1 MIALANSMAIPILHT
16 KLHIPDPRPGLV
28 PRPRLLARLDE
39 GAARQLTL
47 IAAPAGYGKTT
58 LVAAWIANLRSR
70 QADHPPPVIAWLSLD
85 SSDDDPARF
94 LTYLEA
100 ALQKAHASL
109 EAAPLSGTTTPE
121 AGGLRSQMV
130 ALINRIGYGGCEVV
144 TLPILLLRKR
154 YPTYCIPL
162 VALDAVEKVVMDNL
176 PLEEETASQ

>member
-1 MIALANSMAIPILHT
+1 
-16 KLHIPDPRPGLV
+16 
-28 PRPRLLARLDE
+28 
-39 GAARQLTL
+39 
-47 IAAPAGYGKTT
+47 
-58 LVAAWIANLRSR
+58 
-70 QADHPPPVIAWLSLD
+70 VIAWLSLD

-109 EAAPLSGTTTPE
+109 EAAPLSGTTTE